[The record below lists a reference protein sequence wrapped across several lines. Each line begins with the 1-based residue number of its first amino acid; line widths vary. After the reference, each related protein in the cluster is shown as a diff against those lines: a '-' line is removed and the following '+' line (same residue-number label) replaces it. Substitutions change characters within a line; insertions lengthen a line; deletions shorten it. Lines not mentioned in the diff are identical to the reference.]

1 MAYDWRVPENLAV
14 SKTTPVWRAQGAG
27 PPAAAP
33 MIDFLEQLSPVSQ
46 ALLAGTFTWMLTAI
60 GATTVFFKREFTFR
74 SSDAMMGF
82 AAGVMIAASFWSL
95 LAPAIEILE
104 ERDTAPWMGAAIGF
118 LAGAGFIRLADRLLP
133 HLHPGKNDLSDAE
146 GPPTGWRR
154 STLLFTA
161 MTLHN
166 IPEGAAIGVAFG
178 ALAHSADPAVGGTL
192 AGAVA
197 LTLGIGL
204 QNVPEGLAVAMPLRR
219 GGLGRT
225 RAFLVGQGSAVVE
238 PAGAV
243 LGALLVMQTNWILP
257 YALAF
262 AAGAMM
268 FVAIEELIPES
279 QSHGNTD
286 LATLS
291 TISGFTVMMMLDV
304 GLG

>member
-1 MAYDWRVPENLAV
+1 MLE
-14 SKTTPVWRAQGAG
+14 
-27 PPAAAP
+27 
-33 MIDFLEQLSPVSQ
+33 FLERLSPVSQ
-46 ALLAGTFTWMLTAI
+46 AFLAGLFTWSLTAL
-60 GATTVFFKREFTFR
+60 GAATVFFKKQFSLR
-74 SSDAMMGF
+74 SSDVMMGF

-95 LAPAIEILE
+95 LAPAIAILQHRE
-104 ERDTAPWMGAAIGF
+104 ATPWLGAAIGF

-133 HLHPGKNDLSDAE
+133 HLHPGTSELSQAE
-146 GPPTGWRR
+146 GPPTAWRR

-166 IPEGAAIGVAFG
+166 IPEGAAVGIAFG
-178 ALAHSADPAVGGTL
+178 ALAHPTDLTLGTTM

-197 LTLGIGL
+197 LTLGIAL

-219 GGLGRT
+219 QGGT
-225 RAFLVGQGSAVVE
+225 RRHAFFVGQASALVE
-238 PAGAV
+238 PVAAV
-243 LGALLVMQTNWILP
+243 LGALLVMRAAWILP

-291 TISGFTVMMMLDV
+291 TIFGFTVMMMLDV

>member
-1 MAYDWRVPENLAV
+1 MR
-14 SKTTPVWRAQGAG
+14 
-27 PPAAAP
+27 
-33 MIDFLEQLSPVSQ
+33 DFLLQLSPVSQ
-46 ALLAGTFTWMLTAI
+46 AFLAGTFTWSLTAL
-60 GATTVFFKREFTFR
+60 GAATVFFKKQFSLR
-74 SSDAMMGF
+74 SSDVMMGF

-95 LAPAIEILE
+95 LQPAIEILR
-104 ERDTAPWMGAAIGF
+104 ERGTMPWLGAAVGF
-118 LAGAGFIRLADRLLP
+118 LIGAGFIRLADRLLP
-133 HLHPGKNDLSDAE
+133 HLHPGKNSTSEAE
-146 GPPTGWRR
+146 GLSTEWRR

-178 ALAHSADPAVGGTL
+178 AMAHASELALDTTL
-192 AGAVA
+192 AGAIA

-219 GGLGRT
+219 QKISKR
-225 RAFLVGQGSAVVE
+225 RAFFVGQGSAIVE
-238 PAGAV
+238 PVAAV
-243 LGALLVMQTNWILP
+243 LGALVVMQTAWILP

-291 TISGFTVMMMLDV
+291 TIIGFTVMMMLDV

>member
-1 MAYDWRVPENLAV
+1 MFHN
-14 SKTTPVWRAQGAG
+14 
-27 PPAAAP
+27 
-33 MIDFLEQLSPVSQ
+33 FLELSPVSQ
-46 ALLAGTFTWMLTAI
+46 AFLAGVFTWALTAL
-60 GATTVFFKREFTFR
+60 GALTVFFKNQFSQR
-74 SSDAMMGF
+74 SSDTMMGF

-95 LAPAIEILE
+95 LSPAIEILE
-104 ERDTAPWMGAAIGF
+104 HRNSLPWLGVALGFLVGAA
-118 LAGAGFIRLADRLLP
+118 FIRVVDRLLP
-133 HLHPGKNDLSDAE
+133 HLHPGKSALTDAE
-146 GPPTGWRR
+146 GPHTEWRR

-166 IPEGAAIGVAFG
+166 IPEGAAVGIAFG
-178 ALAHSADPAVGGTL
+178 ALAHPTELTMGTSL
-192 AGAVA
+192 TGAIA

-219 GGLGRT
+219 QGRSKR
-225 RAFLVGQGSAVVE
+225 RAFFFGQVSAIVE
-238 PAGAV
+238 PLAAV
-243 LGALLVMQTNWILP
+243 MGALLVMQTAWILP

-279 QSHGNTD
+279 QAHGHTD

-291 TISGFTVMMMLDV
+291 TLVGFTVMMMLDV

>member
-1 MAYDWRVPENLAV
+1 MF
-14 SKTTPVWRAQGAG
+14 
-27 PPAAAP
+27 
-33 MIDFLEQLSPVSQ
+33 DFFQQLSPAWQ
-46 ALLAGTFTWMLTAI
+46 ALIAGTFTWLLTAI
-60 GATTVFFKREFTFR
+60 GASSVFFKKQFSLR
-74 SSDAMMGF
+74 SSDMMMGF

-95 LAPAIEILE
+95 LAPAIEILR
-104 ERDTAPWMGAAIGF
+104 ERDTIPWLGAAVGF
-118 LAGAGFIRLADRLLP
+118 LFGAGFIRLFDRFLP
-133 HLHPGKNDLSDAE
+133 HLHPGKEKLSDAE
-146 GPPTGWRR
+146 GPFTEWRR
-154 STLLFTA
+154 STLLFSA

-178 ALAHSADPAVGGTL
+178 GTAHAAEVNLDATL
-192 AGAVA
+192 AGAIA

-219 GGLGRT
+219 QGRT
-225 RAFLVGQGSAVVE
+225 RRRAFFFGQGSALVE
-238 PAGAV
+238 PLAALV
-243 LGALLVMQTNWILP
+243 GALLVVQIAWILP
-257 YALAF
+257 FALAF

-291 TISGFTVMMMLDV
+291 TLLGFTVMMMMDV